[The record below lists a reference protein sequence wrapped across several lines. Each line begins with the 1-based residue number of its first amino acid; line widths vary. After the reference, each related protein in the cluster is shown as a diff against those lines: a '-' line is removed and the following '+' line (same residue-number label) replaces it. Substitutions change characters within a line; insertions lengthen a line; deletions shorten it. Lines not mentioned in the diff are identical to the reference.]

1 MVRLSHLAAVLGL
14 AASVFAAPQ
23 SPADDLTLTALHPD
37 TNKRTL
43 CVLTGCPKGQFCNGF
58 VCSTCN
64 AGGFWPIGSKSC
76 QTCPE
81 GKSCLHPLT
90 LSKRAGLTDPQ
101 VHTLPSTVSKKSSP
115 LPVTTVPALAIPSLP
130 LLLPVNTVPALATPS
145 QLPPLPARSVTVPV
159 TTSLPPLL
167 PARSAM
173 APATPSLL
181 LPLRAPTAAGPAT
194 PSQRPLPAAT
204 TVPVKATPSL
214 HLRLLGRRAPVRVR
228 PTPSLV
234 TKDRTRTNPESLA
247 ASLAL
252 AVTFAS
258 AVARRRK
265 SSARTVR
272 LA

>member
-173 APATPSLL
+173 APATPSL
-181 LPLRAPTAAGPAT
+181 
-194 PSQRPLPAAT
+194 
-204 TVPVKATPSL
+204 